1 MLKIAQMYYLKNKN
15 YWITA
20 CFLFLY
26 FFIVGPILLFFPLW
40 LKDVNKLDQQQ
51 ISMVFSCASLC
62 SLVCMPV
69 FGFVTDKFNL
79 KKYMLWFI
87 AILLLF
93 VGPLFVFVF
102 TPMLQHNFLTG
113 AVLIGIY
120 LSLIYNSGAPALV
133 AYTEKVSRASGF
145 EYARARMFGMLGWG
159 ICAAISGYLFTSN
172 SQISFWLSSAAAV
185 VLVLLLVF
193 YRPDRYT
200 IPQMAGTD
208 SKVVNIRSIIELFK
222 MSKFWGLVLYLI
234 GVSCVYDVYDQQFAN
249 FFISFFSDDRQGTEA
264 LGIVTTGSELFNIC
278 IMFFAPLIVN
288 RIGGKNALLIAGT
301 IMSIRIIGSSQAS
314 SVAGVIVMKIL
325 HMFEVPFLMVGLFKY
340 ITRQF
345 DIKFSA
351 SVYLLTCCFFKQ
363 IATSMM
369 SYVTGYMYLHWS
381 FPVTYLILGCIA
393 LLFTVISAFCLSPCT
408 RPRITPSA
416 SGQQMMR

>member
-1 MLKIAQMYYLKNKN
+1 MSKIAQMYYLKNKT

-26 FFIVGPILLFFPLW
+26 FFTVGPILLFFPLW
-40 LKDVNKLDQQQ
+40 LRDVNRLDQQQ
-51 ISMVFSCASLC
+51 IGMVFSCASLC

-69 FGFVTDKFNL
+69 FGFITDKFNL
-79 KKYMLWFI
+79 KKYLLWFI
-87 AILLLF
+87 AILLIF

-102 TPMLQHNFLTG
+102 TPMLQHNFFLG
-113 AVLIGIY
+113 AVLMGIY
-120 LSLIYNSGAPALV
+120 LSLIYNSGAPTVV
-133 AYTEKVSRASGF
+133 AYTEKVSRASEF

-172 SQISFWLSSAAAV
+172 QQVIFWLSSAAAV
-185 VLVLLLVF
+185 ILVLLLIF
-193 YRPDRYT
+193 YRPGLYA
-200 IPQMAGTD
+200 IPQMAITD
-208 SKVVNIRSIIELFK
+208 ARAVNIRSTIALLK

-249 FFISFFSDDRQGTEA
+249 FFISFFSDNRQGTEA
-264 LGIVTTGSELFNIC
+264 LGIVTTGGELFNIC

-301 IMSIRIIGSSQAS
+301 IMSVRIIASSQAS
-314 SVAGVIVMKIL
+314 SVAEVIFIKIL

-351 SVYLLTCCFFKQ
+351 TVYLLTCCFFKQ
-363 IATSMM
+363 IATSLM
-369 SYVTGYMYLHWS
+369 SYATGYMYLHWS
-381 FPVTYLILGCIA
+381 FHITYLILGCIA

-408 RPRITPSA
+408 RPVMTQSA
-416 SGQQMMR
+416 SERQTT